1 MFVKPNY
8 GQEKIKS
15 PSRPKKHP
23 FVFAIQK
30 MKVETN
36 QPKEIQ
42 ILSWV
47 RKLLFCP
54 DLTFEKCFCGS
65 YLYLINLLNIISP
78 TAFNKLATTGSR
90 QIQREKNFNEYKRAL
105 ESCGF
110 VSSNKLEILNLKE
123 IREIKKNIDLRNT
136 TKNFLLEENGNK
148 DKNES
153 ELKEETGKQQEEKES
168 IKENEKENENKNE
181 NENEKEN
188 ENENEMTGYSN
199 NELIEK
205 FEFLIQSLIYLISRY
220 EKKGIIQERSFQFRT
235 FYLLENMIGEN
246 ISSAS
251 DYESDLDDLFTEE
264 QIGVYL
270 NDSRIN
276 LNFVSSYDPNKGTFK
291 NLYFNKPTKKKRT
304 FSSSQLKFVSR
315 KIKNDSYEEKHK
327 AKDQSSSG
335 GESRRKSRSR
345 SKSRKR
351 SKSKGKDKGRS
362 KSKHKHKH
370 KHKKTDQD
378 QNQNKSGLQSVQP
391 LNEGNS
397 LFIQQSSQS
406 TSVITIDES
415 WEVTTE
421 RTEESLFGDFSGL
434 SEDEENEFNFI
445 EKSLKIKNIKKKKKH
460 KNRTRKKKNKNKKE
474 SKIKKKE
481 EEEEEKEKVEGGG
494 RGTRKGKRKEKESR
508 NNNYHNNENEDGFE
522 MHLKKPNQLQTTNK
536 KSNGKKME
544 LKLQKGEFEFEVID
558 FRNPNSIYL
567 LNNLR
572 SILNKKNQPPET
584 PYILENYFSL
594 NALNNWQNNTK
605 KSIKSKYEFINDAN
619 DLIANCHLIS
629 QNILKIGIARF
640 QLEISLLDKQIAK
653 KNNSKK
659 RWYQSEMLLT
669 KSSIIFSIP
678 ELEIKNKIKWTK
690 YFLLYNHKGDPGVAL
705 IESLKSKIFYRL
717 RFENKFL
724 KWVTLLTI
732 IQFSMNRSN
741 KKLFAV
747 NPACQNILF
756 EELVSNYVPLPIM
769 PNKKFLKNY
778 SNISKRQINAIFHN
792 GNEYGDDNDKKNQED
807 QENQI
812 YQNYYDQGGVNFLI
826 SVVMNREYPIIPGHL
841 KIRHNKLKIGV
852 MLKTAFNISF
862 EKNIRIFSHP
872 ISNKILRLS
881 FDSMDLQNEGIVLI
895 ALTKF
900 ERALIFG
907 ALLFFIDKYSKNKKS
922 VNK

>member
-23 FVFAIQK
+23 FVFSIKK
-30 MKVETN
+30 MKKETN
-36 QPKEIQ
+36 QPKENQ

-54 DLTFEKCFCGS
+54 ELTFEKCFCGS

-78 TAFNKLATTGSR
+78 TAYNKLATTGSR
-90 QIQREKNFNEYKRAL
+90 QIQREKNFNEYKRTL

-123 IREIKKNIDLRNT
+123 IREIKKNLDLQKT
-136 TKNFLLEENGNK
+136 KKNFGLEEKKNESAKENENGNK
-148 DKNES
+148 E
-153 ELKEETGKQQEEKES
+153 QQEEKES
-168 IKENEKENENKNE
+168 TKEN
-181 NENEKEN
+181 EN

-205 FEFLIQSLIYLISRY
+205 FDFLIQSLIYLINRY
-220 EKKGIIQERSFQFRT
+220 EKNGIIQERSFQFRT

-246 ISSAS
+246 ISSDS

-276 LNFVSSYDPNKGTFK
+276 LKFVSDYDQNKGTFK

-304 FSSSQLKFVSR
+304 MSSSQLKYMSR
-315 KIKNDSYEEKHK
+315 KIKSDSYVDKHK
-327 AKDQSSSG
+327 VKDESG
-335 GESRRKSRSR
+335 SRSGSRSKRGSRSQSR
-345 SKSRKR
+345 SKSK
-351 SKSKGKDKGRS
+351 SKSKGKGKVVNRGKGRS
-362 KSKHKHKH
+362 KRKNKH
-370 KHKKTDQD
+370 KHKKKDQD
-378 QNQNKSGLQSVQP
+378 KDKNQTKLQSEQNF
-391 LNEGNS
+391 NEGNI

-434 SEDEENEFNFI
+434 SEDEENGYNFI
-445 EKSLKIKNIKKKKKH
+445 KKSLKRKNSKKKKKH
-460 KNRTRKKKNKNKKE
+460 KHKNRKRKKKIKKE
-474 SKIKKKE
+474 SETKKE
-481 EEEEEKEKVEGGG
+481 EKGK
-494 RGTRKGKRKEKESR
+494 RKGKMKGKGKGIVKEKEKESR
-508 NNNYHNNENEDGFE
+508 NNNNNNNNNENKDEFE
-522 MHLKKPNQLQTTNK
+522 ITSKKQKQLQTINK
-536 KSNGKKME
+536 KSNDSQMN
-544 LKLQKGEFEFEVID
+544 LKLQTGEFEFEVID

-567 LNNLR
+567 MNNLR
-572 SILNKKNQPPET
+572 TILNKKNRQPET

-594 NALNNWQNNTK
+594 NVLNDWQNNK
-605 KSIKSKYEFINDAN
+605 KKNIKSKYEFINESN

-629 QNILKIGIARF
+629 KNILKIGIARF
-640 QLEISLLDKQIAK
+640 QLEISLYQKNAK
-653 KNNSKK
+653 KNNSTK

-669 KSSIIFSIP
+669 KSCIIFSIP
-678 ELEIKNKIKWTK
+678 ELRIKNKIKWTRH
-690 YFLLYNHKGDPGVAL
+690 FLLYTHKVDPRAGL
-705 IESLKSKIFYRL
+705 IESLKNKIFYRL
-717 RFENKFL
+717 RFESKFL
-724 KWVTLLTI
+724 KWVTFLTI

-747 NPACQNILF
+747 NPPCQSIMV
-756 EELVSNYVPLPIM
+756 EELFSNYVPLPIM
-769 PNKKFLKNY
+769 PNKKFLRNY
-778 SNISKRQINAIFHN
+778 SNVSKQQINTIFHN
-792 GNEYGDDNDKKNQED
+792 DNDYGEYGENKNQENR
-807 QENQI
+807 ENQI
-812 YQNYYDQGGVNFLI
+812 YQNYHDKGGVNFLI
-826 SVVMNREYPIIPGHL
+826 SVVMNRECPIIPGHL

-872 ISNKILRLS
+872 ISNRILRLS
-881 FDSMDLQNEGIVLI
+881 FDSMDLQNEGIILI

-900 ERALIFG
+900 ERVLIFG
-907 ALLFFIDKYSKNKKS
+907 TLLFFIEQYSKNKKNS
-922 VNK
+922 NK